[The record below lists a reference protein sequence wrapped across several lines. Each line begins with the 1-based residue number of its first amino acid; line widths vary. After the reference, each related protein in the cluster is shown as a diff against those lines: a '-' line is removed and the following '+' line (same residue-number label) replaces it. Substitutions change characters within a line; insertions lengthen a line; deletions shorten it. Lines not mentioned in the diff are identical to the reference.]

1 MRIKKK
7 ELLEAINPITTQATI
22 KSGSDLLKSAE
33 ELEKEAE
40 HIIGPEG
47 AEKFVKNILTPEDTK
62 QELDE
67 EGSEKVHTKKFD
79 SCVKKVKANSD
90 VDNAYAVC
98 QDSLGKEAIKK
109 SHRRTVKEV
118 IKVKNLKK

>member
-1 MRIKKK
+1 MRIKKN
-7 ELLEAINPITTQATI
+7 ELLEAITSNDTLTKITNASKTLDSAEDLENKAKPIIGDEGAEEFVKGVLTSNG
-22 KSGSDLLKSAE
+22 KE
-33 ELEKEAE
+33 ELE
-40 HIIGPEG
+40 
-47 AEKFVKNILTPEDTK
+47 
-62 QELDE
+62 E

-98 QDSLGKEAIKK
+98 QDSLGEKAIKK
-109 SHRRTVKEV
+109 SHRRTIKEV